1 MWGWKIAVDDMLN
14 FLKILTFDPPSPP
27 FSENNFAFFKDNTRI
42 MTLYEKLPWV
52 AVPFWDHG
60 HHFHRYSLVS
70 WQVLEA
76 EETWI
81 DDGWKLAQAG
91 KEVVDIH
98 LDTLLQLDAN
108 VPGLW
113 KKAPRF
119 PWLGKGNWPD
129 VCTGHLVASPQR
141 HRQVPQLGF
150 YWPEPHLCLALND
163 LIMARFSSSTLT
175 AL

>member
-1 MWGWKIAVDDMLN
+1 MICWISEN
-14 FLKILTFDPPSPP
+14 FVLRPTPP
-27 FSENNFAFFKDNTRI
+27 FQKIILHFFKNNTRI

-91 KEVVDIH
+91 KDVVDIH

-129 VCTGHLVASPQR
+129 VCTGHLGASPQR
-141 HRQVPQLGF
+141 HCQVPQLWF